1 MRRILSCAFILTLLL
16 GFVLGSRP
24 AAAQDPCPADYDL
37 NNLVNEDD
45 LYAFLEIWHDAV
57 EADVNQD
64 GLVNEDDVYAFL
76 ALYQVGAPGAD
87 ANHDGVVSL
96 DDLYYFLQAYAR
108 VTHSPS
114 TDFDGDGH
122 VTESGSEDVGDLFAF
137 LNHWYGG
144 C

>member
-1 MRRILSCAFILTLLL
+1 MRRALCRVLGMTLLF
-16 GFVLGSRP
+16 GIVLGSRP
-24 AAAQDPCPADYDL
+24 ATADPCPADYNGDG
-37 NNLVNEDD
+37 LVNEDD
-45 LYAFLEIWHDAV
+45 LYAFQEVWHDAV
-57 EADVNQD
+57 EADINQD

-76 ALYQVGAPGAD
+76 NDCYYPGLSCGD

-122 VTESGSEDVGDLFAF
+122 VTESGSTDVGDWFAF
-137 LNHWYGG
+137 LAHWFGG

>member
-1 MRRILSCAFILTLLL
+1 MRRALCRILGVTLLF
-16 GFVLGSRP
+16 GIVLGSRP
-24 AAAQDPCPADYDL
+24 ATAQPCPADYDGSGQ
-37 NNLVNEDD
+37 VDEDD
-45 LYAFLEIWHDAV
+45 IYAFMEIWHDAV

-64 GLVNEDDVYAFL
+64 GQVTEDDVFAFL
-76 ALYQVGAPGAD
+76 ALYQAGLPGAD
-87 ANHDGVVSL
+87 INHDSVVSL

-122 VTESGSEDVGDLFAF
+122 VTESGSEDSGDLFAF
-137 LNHWYGG
+137 LDHWYRG